1 MMNSDTIQP
10 TQDMSYLEKST
21 YSSTYEKTMQIV
33 DQTEQF
39 TWEYDWYLQETAHS
53 CSSQKK

>member
-33 DQTEQF
+33 DQTEQL
-39 TWEYDWYLQETAHS
+39 T
-53 CSSQKK
+53 

>member
-1 MMNSDTIQP
+1 MINSDTILP
-10 TQDMSYLEKST
+10 TQDMSYPEKST

-39 TWEYDWYLQETAHS
+39 T
-53 CSSQKK
+53 